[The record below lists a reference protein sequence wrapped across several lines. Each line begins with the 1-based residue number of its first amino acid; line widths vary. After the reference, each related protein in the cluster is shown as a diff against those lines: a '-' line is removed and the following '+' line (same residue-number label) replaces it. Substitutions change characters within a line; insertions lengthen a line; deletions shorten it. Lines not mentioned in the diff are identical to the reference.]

1 MNTSG
6 NTARY
11 AVLLMFLLLGSL
23 LLGGCNAVLVE
34 EPIGDVV
41 VTLDPATWQG
51 TWVNDEVVI
60 LTTVLDSEKG
70 LLQAAWVE
78 RGAAGEGARFES
90 VTGTVR
96 QTGDKIFLSME
107 KEPAEEWGTT
117 AAPVT
122 EVPAADAPATD
133 APAMAAA
140 ATPAPVTE
148 VAVPP
153 EYTWARIDNNGK
165 RIILWLPEVEQ
176 FQQAV
181 QDGRLPGTV
190 KEDKDVMLAPLAPAQ
205 LELINSPAGNLLN
218 WSEPAVFVRIGK

>member
-1 MNTSG
+1 MNTAG

-11 AVLLMFLLLGSL
+11 AVLLMLLLLGSM
-23 LLGGCNAVLVE
+23 LLGGCNAVLVK

-78 RGAAGEGARFES
+78 RGAEGEGARFES

-96 QTGDKIFLSME
+96 QTGEMIFLSME
-107 KEPAEEWGTT
+107 KESAEERGTT
-117 AAPVT
+117 AAPAT
-122 EVPAADAPATD
+122 EIPATDAPATD

-140 ATPAPVTE
+140 ATPAPVTDL
-148 VAVPP
+148 AVPP

-165 RIILWLPEVEQ
+165 RIILWLPDVEH

-190 KEDKDVMLAPLAPAQ
+190 REDEDVMLAPLAPAQ
-205 LELINSPAGNLLN
+205 LELINSPAGNLLI
-218 WSEPAVFVRIGK
+218 WSEPQVFVRIGN

>member
-6 NTARY
+6 SAARF
-11 AVLLMFLLLGSL
+11 ALLLMALLLTSM

-34 EPIGDVV
+34 EPMGDVV

-51 TWVNDEVVI
+51 TWINEELVI

-78 RGAAGEGARFES
+78 RGAEGEGARFES

-96 QTGDKIFLSME
+96 QTGEMVFLSME
-107 KEPAEEWGTT
+107 KESKQELGTT
-117 AAPVT
+117 AAPVA
-122 EVPAADAPATD
+122 EVSAKVAPAT
-133 APAMAAA
+133 AAA
-140 ATPAPVTE
+140 ATPAPVTD
-148 VAVPP
+148 VAVSP
-153 EYTWARIDNNGK
+153 EYTWARIANNGK
-165 RIILWLPEVEQ
+165 RIILWLPDVEH

-190 KEDKDVMLAPLAPAQ
+190 REDEDVMLAPLAPAQ
-205 LELINSPAGNLLN
+205 LELINSPAGNLLS
-218 WSEPAVFVRIGK
+218 WSEPQVFVRIGN

>member
-1 MNTSG
+1 MITAG

-11 AVLLMFLLLGSL
+11 AVLLMLLLLGSM
-23 LLGGCNAVLVE
+23 LLGGCNAVLVK

-78 RGAAGEGARFES
+78 RGAEGEGARFES

-96 QTGDKIFLSME
+96 QTGEMIFLSME
-107 KEPAEEWGTT
+107 KESAEERGTT
-117 AAPVT
+117 AAPAT
-122 EVPAADAPATD
+122 EIPATDAPATD

-140 ATPAPVTE
+140 ATPAPVTDL
-148 VAVPP
+148 AVPP

-165 RIILWLPEVEQ
+165 RIILWLPDVEH

-190 KEDKDVMLAPLAPAQ
+190 REDEDVMLAPLAPAQ
-205 LELINSPAGNLLN
+205 LELINSPAGNLLI
-218 WSEPAVFVRIGK
+218 WSEPQVFVRIGN

>member
-96 QTGDKIFLSME
+96 QTGDMIFLSMK

-122 EVPAADAPATD
+122 EVPAADEPATD

-140 ATPAPVTE
+140 ATPATVTD
-148 VAVPP
+148 VAVPA

-205 LELINSPAGNLLN
+205 LELINSPAGN
-218 WSEPAVFVRIGK
+218 